1 MEREEI
7 IEKITGFA
15 SRGLLNGIAVEVP
28 FRAVILRME
37 NIWID
42 GVGRFRFDQ
51 YRRYPSNEGWEQ
63 VGSNYTLYEHVDS
76 YLESVFNKICE
87 IVERDKNLF

>member
-15 SRGLLNGIAVEVP
+15 SRGLLNGVAVEVP
-28 FRAVILRME
+28 FRAVYLRME

-51 YRRYPSNEGWEQ
+51 YRRNSETEGWEKT
-63 VGSNYTLYEHVDS
+63 GSNYTLYEHVDS

-87 IVERDKNLF
+87 LVERDKNLF